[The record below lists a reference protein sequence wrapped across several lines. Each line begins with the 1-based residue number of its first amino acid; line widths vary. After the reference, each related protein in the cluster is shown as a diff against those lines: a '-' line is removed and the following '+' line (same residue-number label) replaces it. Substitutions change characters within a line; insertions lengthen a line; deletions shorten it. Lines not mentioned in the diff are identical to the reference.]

1 MNDIHIEVILLTSWL
16 NESVIKNMNDDY
28 SVCICIWMIMSK
40 VLDELWVYMN
50 GLYHCYIR
58 EKRYSIAWY
67 NE

>member
-1 MNDIHIEVILLTSWL
+1 MSDILIEVILLIIWL
-16 NESVIKNMNDDY
+16 IESVIKNINDDY
-28 SVCICIWMIMSK
+28 SVWIGIWMIMSK